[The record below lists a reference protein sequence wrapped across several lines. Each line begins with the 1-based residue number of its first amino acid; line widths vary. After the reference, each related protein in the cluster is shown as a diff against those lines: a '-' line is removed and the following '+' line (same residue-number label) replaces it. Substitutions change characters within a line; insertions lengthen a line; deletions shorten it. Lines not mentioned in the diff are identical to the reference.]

1 MKHKVLKLLLAM
13 SALSIS
19 MTGQA
24 QSWEY
29 LKVINTPETMS
40 VEYLNQLGR
49 DCWELTSCPSDSVTY
64 GPIVYLEDGQS
75 FYPYAYDVANYCI
88 FKRKTTRVSATDKS
102 SDEMSAQKC
111 LH

>member
-1 MKHKVLKLLLAM
+1 MKHIVLKLLLAT

-19 MTGQA
+19 SLSLG

-29 LKVINTPETMS
+29 LKVLNTPETMG
-40 VEYLNQLGR
+40 VDYLNQLGR
-49 DCWELTSCPSDSVTY
+49 DCWELTSCPSDGVIY
-64 GPIVYLEDGQS
+64 GPIVYMEDGQS

-88 FKRKTTRVSATDKS
+88 FKRKTTRTLTENTA
-102 SDEMSAQKC
+102 APKC